1 MKITEMTNDQAAD
14 AMLRLAGPFASFA
27 DDEEFMKMMDEI
39 QAMKD
44 GGMPVRTA
52 TLKMIPKFVTFGIR
66 RHKHDLYEIIGAL
79 TLKPTAHV
87 AKMNF
92 METIQ
97 TVRESW
103 DDVTSSFFPS
113 SGAGLTKSAGSSSER
128 STGTDGTDGTP

>member
-79 TLKPTAHV
+79 TLKPTAQV

-103 DDVTSSFFPS
+103 DDVTASFFPS
-113 SGAGLTKSAGSSSER
+113 SGAALMKSAGSSSER